1 VKASVGLDVGTT
13 SVKAVV
19 VAETGEILASAA
31 SGVVAMRSPHV
42 GWAVQSTDELRSAVI
57 DTLRSACDAL
67 PEDVQI
73 VALAA
78 AVQSGSV
85 APIARSG
92 EIPADLTTWMD
103 TRAAPLVEQWHS
115 DGTAELIRGI
125 CGWTVQ
131 PGQGLPQ
138 LGWSRATS
146 NDAWSSLG
154 RVASADD
161 LVTHWLTGQWVTNPS
176 NAAGMALLDVRS
188 GGWSQELCSL
198 VDLTTNQLSEIRS
211 SGTVIGRLTRE
222 TAEATGLPRDLRVI
236 NGGHDQACTALALG
250 VSDPS
255 QSLLAGGTAWVLTNV
270 IPPESM
276 ADIPVEMNLSYHVA
290 ADLRTASQY
299 LGGMGASLEWWLNS
313 TGSSSDSGT
322 RFAALDEELARART
336 DEASPYFIPSLEFS
350 QELQVPGA
358 GHFRNTSP
366 DSTRADRARSI
377 MEYAAF
383 RIKTAL
389 HKLPE
394 VDRPTSLTVVGGATR
409 SPGWT
414 QLIADICE
422 LPVTETTDASLPA
435 LGASILASVAVGL
448 HPDNHSATEA
458 VSVSRRSIT
467 PAVQTRDLYRRRY
480 QIHLQQES

>member
-1 VKASVGLDVGTT
+1 MKASLGLDVGTT

-19 VAETGEILASAA
+19 VAETGEILSNAA

-42 GWAVQSTDELRSAVI
+42 GWAVQSTDELRGAVI
-57 DTLRSACDAL
+57 ETLRSACETL
-67 PEDVQI
+67 PQDVQI
-73 VALAA
+73 VSLAA

-92 EIPADLTTWMD
+92 EIPPDLTTWMD

-115 DGTAELIRGI
+115 DGTANLIRDI

-138 LGWSRATS
+138 LGWSRATNS
-146 NDAWSSLG
+146 EAWTNLG

-161 LVTHWLTGQWVTNPS
+161 LVTHWLTDLWVTNPS

-188 GGWSQELCSL
+188 GEWSQQLCSL
-198 VDLTTNQLSEIRS
+198 VDLSTNQLSELRS
-211 SGTVIGRLTRE
+211 SGAVIGPLTSE
-222 TAEATGLPRDLRVI
+222 TAQATGLPPDLCVV

-276 ADIPVEMNLSYHVA
+276 ADIPAEMNVSYHVA
-290 ADLRTASQY
+290 PGQRTASQY

-313 TGSSSDSGT
+313 TRSSSASGA
-322 RFAALDEELARART
+322 RFAELDEELAHART
-336 DEASPYFIPSLEFS
+336 DETSPFFIPSIEFS

-389 HKLPE
+389 RNLPE
-394 VDRPTSLTVVGGATR
+394 TDRPTSLTVVGGATR

-414 QLIADICE
+414 QLIADVCE
-422 LPVTETTDASLPA
+422 LPVTEAMDASLPA
-435 LGASILASVAVGL
+435 LGASIIASVASGL
-448 HPDNHSATEA
+448 HSDNLSATEA
-458 VSVSRRSIT
+458 VSVSRRAIK
-467 PAVQTRDLYRRRY
+467 PATHTRDLYRRRY